1 MVSQV
6 TSEQK
11 LADCFRLQCFNLVLV
26 LLMVVFSFI
35 KVIKKRDIMRVAKLL
50 IKISSLINHTT
61 VKGISS
67 IEQ

>member
-6 TSEQK
+6 TLEKK
-11 LADCFRLQCFNLVLV
+11 LADCFRLQCFNLVLM
-26 LLMVVFSFI
+26 LLMVVLSFI
-35 KVIKKRDIMRVAKLL
+35 SVIKKRDIIRVAKLL